1 MLMIKRD
8 NFPLLLKRS
17 HFINEISFS
26 NTLYYQLLHS
36 GTLPTVTI
44 GDGSYILRD
53 YFFRYTPAKC
63 SSLSTEEINWKGT
76 KPGVD

>member
-1 MLMIKRD
+1 MIKRD

-53 YFFRYTPAKC
+53 YFLDILQRNAVPYLQK
-63 SSLSTEEINWKGT
+63 K
-76 KPGVD
+76 